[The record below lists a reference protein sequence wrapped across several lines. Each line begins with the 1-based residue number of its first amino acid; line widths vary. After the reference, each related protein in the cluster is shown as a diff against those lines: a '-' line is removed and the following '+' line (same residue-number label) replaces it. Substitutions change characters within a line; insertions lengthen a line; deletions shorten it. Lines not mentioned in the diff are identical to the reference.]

1 MTMTAV
7 RSSIRTLAK
16 DEYTKDNYNN
26 QLGSLGTMISPTENY
41 DGESVSRS
49 EIENAV
55 SNDKLENKEYLDYWF
70 DTITDDLD
78 LGTFLGKDFLIE
90 LTHGMVVSNVAYLIA
105 RELNLGDDV
114 CQKVALAGMVHDIG
128 KLKISSYVDYEQEH
142 SMRIDQMRYV
152 RTHPTLGYA
161 ALTELEFDK
170 DICEAVLYHHENY
183 DGTGYP
189 SNLSGDDIPIIA
201 RILRVSD
208 VFSALISDRS
218 YREAFD
224 IDSAVELMI
233 DEVRHF
239 DMKVF
244 LAFQRVV
251 QSNELIL
258 ALGNLSRFTNKEFH
272 VEFNH
277 VQHAFQQL
285 DGD

>member
-1 MTMTAV
+1 
-7 RSSIRTLAK
+7 
-16 DEYTKDNYNN
+16 
-26 QLGSLGTMISPTENY
+26 
-41 DGESVSRS
+41 
-49 EIENAV
+49 
-55 SNDKLENKEYLDYWF
+55 
-70 DTITDDLD
+70 
-78 LGTFLGKDFLIE
+78 
-90 LTHGMVVSNVAYLIA
+90 MVVSNVAYLIA
-105 RELNLGDDV
+105 RELNLGMEA
-114 CQKVALAGMVHDIG
+114 CEKVSLAGMVHDIG
-128 KLKISSYVDYEQEH
+128 KLKINSYVDYEQEH

-161 ALTELEFDK
+161 ALTELGFDK

-189 SNLSGDDIPIIA
+189 SNLAGENIPIMA
-201 RILRVSD
+201 RVLRVSD

-233 DEVRHF
+233 DEARHF

-285 DGD
+285 EDDE